1 MFNQTT
7 LDENRN
13 KALDLLLKEM
23 DAVTIRQFGSLK
35 HPYVERFGLFK
46 ALEHK
51 IDVSEGR
58 SEGDVNPQTK

>member
-23 DAVTIRQFGSLK
+23 DAVELRQFGKVRSPLDDGT
-35 HPYVERFGLFK
+35 GLLSR
-46 ALEHK
+46 LEHK
-51 IDVSEGR
+51 IETLEKR
-58 SEGDVNPQTK
+58 SKGNVNSQTK

>member
-1 MFNQTT
+1 M
-7 LDENRN
+7 LIDENRN

-51 IDVSEGR
+51 IETLEKRKEG
-58 SEGDVNPQTK
+58 EK